1 MELCTQGYNIT
12 TGDGVGQFCKE
23 TIQVNQNNYLL
34 DILTHTCTTLIIL
47 FSVLGV
53 ATNVLNTVVY
63 CQMGI
68 RETVNITFI
77 ALSIWDLIA
86 CLCSCLTLICKFW
99 ETYFP
104 LAAVNLLSVQYVY
117 IGYTRG
123 FMYDLSTIDTVYLT
137 IERSVCIM
145 IPFKVKDI
153 FTTTRVCIIN
163 VIIVMFCVACFSPA
177 WATQGLQW
185 VFDPVFNMT
194 RLSLWLSYN
203 RRSISLFIDTF
214 NGMVLPVLAQ
224 ILIAVSAGVMIR
236 GVKNSSKFRR
246 QAANLTKI
254 KDTFLTEQTTT
265 SKTLPSS
272 HQSKNNITLNKDLK
286 VTKVVILLAMI
297 FFVCNSSVF
306 IVAFIRV
313 LIPEIDV
320 GGQQYQLYAQLY
332 ALVVLSGMVNATV
345 NIVVYYTV
353 STKYRKEIVRLFRW
367 AGTRRFTQ
375 D

>member
-1 MELCTQGYNIT
+1 MELCKQEHTTATGY
-12 TGDGVGQFCKE
+12 GWGQFCNE
-23 TIQVNQNNYLL
+23 TMQVNHNHYLL
-34 DILTHTCTTLIIL
+34 DILTHICTTLIIL

-53 ATNVLNTVVY
+53 ATNVLNTAVY

-86 CLCSCLTLICKFW
+86 CLSSCLTLVCTFW
-99 ETYFP
+99 EIYFP
-104 LAAVNLLSVQYVY
+104 FADVNLLSVQYVY

-123 FMYDLSTIDTVYLT
+123 LMYDLSTIDTVYLT

-153 FTTTRVCIIN
+153 FTTSRVCIIN

-185 VFDPVFNMT
+185 VFDPVYNKT

-203 RRSISLFIDTF
+203 RRSIDLFIDIF

-224 ILIAVSAGVMIR
+224 VLITVSAVFMIR
-236 GVKNSSKFRR
+236 GVNNSSKFRL
-246 QAANLTKI
+246 QAANLTKT
-254 KDTFLTEQTTT
+254 KDTFLTEQTTA

-272 HQSKNNITLNKDLK
+272 HHSKNNITLNKDLK
-286 VTKVVILLAMI
+286 LTKVVILLAMI

-306 IVAFIRV
+306 IVAFVRV
-313 LIPEIDV
+313 LIPEIDI
-320 GGQQYQLYAQLY
+320 GKHQYQLYTLLY
-332 ALVVLSGMVNATV
+332 ALVFLSGMVNATV
-345 NIVVYYTV
+345 NIIVYYTV
-353 STKYRKEIVRLFRW
+353 STKYKKQIMRLFRR
-367 AGTRRFTQ
+367 AETS
-375 D
+375 